1 MTLNANFAGAR
12 VLSSRLD
19 GPERMLDG
27 LIGLVII
34 IAVVLIGF
42 MSVYALY
49 VYGTEL
55 GENSARSESA
65 SIGFSIAAFGSAIP
79 VAISVLV
86 YLVRIAR
93 GTRSWTAPLTGGILM
108 AVALVVGYGVMAIG

>member
-27 LIGLVII
+27 LIGVVII
-34 IAVVLIGF
+34 IAVVLVGF

-49 VYGTEL
+49 LYGIEL
-55 GENSARSESA
+55 GENPARVESA
-65 SIGFSIAAFGSAIP
+65 NIGFTIAAFGSAIP
-79 VAISVLV
+79 VGISVLV

-93 GTRSWTAPLTGGILM
+93 GTRSWTAPLTAGILM
-108 AVALVVGYGVMAIG
+108 AVALIVGYGVMSFG